1 MGPRDTCSASFED
14 LSALFQAKKMESI
27 CHCVP
32 PSNII
37 ARYFNSKDKVTN
49 VY

>member
-1 MGPRDTCSASFED
+1 MGHRDRRSASFED
-14 LSALFQAKKMESI
+14 LSALCQAKKMESI
-27 CHCVP
+27 RHCVP

-37 ARYFNSKDKVTN
+37 ARYFNSKDKGTN